1 MDELKGKVGIVTG
14 ASTPRGIGNA
24 TAKRFAR
31 AGASVF
37 LVADKTPE
45 QLETAVRE
53 CRAIPGAGRI
63 ESALLDLAK
72 PGVAEQMVAQADRL
86 FGRVDVLMNN
96 AAIRINEDFGNY
108 TRAQFDLGVAVNLAA
123 PFFASQAV
131 LPIMRRQ
138 GGGRIIHVT
147 SQMGHVAFTQKALY
161 GLSKAALIHLT
172 KSMAYELARE
182 NIIVNAI
189 SPGPIDT
196 QHSASR
202 SPDITRQLLEK
213 VPAGRFGRP
222 EEIAE
227 LAFYLAT
234 ASPSF
239 LQGQDIVIDGGYI
252 NH

>member
-1 MDELKGKVGIVTG
+1 MRELEGKVAIVTG

-24 TAKRFAR
+24 TAKRFAA

-37 LVADKTPE
+37 LVAEGTED

-53 CRAIPGAGRI
+53 CRAFAHAGRI
-63 ESALLDLAK
+63 EPALIDLGR
-72 PGVAEQMVAQADRL
+72 PGAAERMIAQADAL

-96 AAIRINEDFGNY
+96 AAIRISEDFGNY
-108 TRAQFDLGVAVNLAA
+108 TRAQFDLGIAVNLAA

-131 LPIMRRQ
+131 LPVFRRQ
-138 GGGRIIHVT
+138 GGGRIINIT
-147 SQMGHVAFTQKALY
+147 SQMGHVTIAQKALY

-172 KSMAYELARE
+172 KSMAYELGRE

-196 QHSASR
+196 QR
-202 SPDITRQLLEK
+202 SLVRTPELTRELLAK
-213 VPAGRFGRP
+213 VPLGRFGAP
-222 EEIAE
+222 EEIAD
-227 LAFYLAT
+227 LAFYLASS
-234 ASPSF
+234 SPAF

-252 NH
+252 LH